1 MKTPTFYNTRTFWIG
16 PLAALLAIGALPS
29 ALRAQSQDNAASSVA
44 EAARKAKEQKKT
56 SSKDARVITN
66 DTISLRPASSDSGAR
81 PPAGT
86 VITSPPAGS
95 TEAAALPAAAAATS
109 GKETAKAANA
119 AAPPS
124 APAQP
129 ALSAGEKKEQSAEAA
144 KAKEMLA
151 QLQSE
156 LDVLK
161 RELALDSDSYYS
173 NPDYSRDADG
183 KAKLDELQKMI
194 GDKQVS
200 LEDLKKQVAE
210 ILLKAGISPDTG
222 KPIEPPKN

>member
-1 MKTPTFYNTRTFWIG
+1 MKTPSFYNTRTLWICSI
-16 PLAALLAIGALPS
+16 AALLAIGALPS
-29 ALRAQSQDNAASSVA
+29 ALRAQSQDNTASSVA
-44 EAARKAKEQKKT
+44 EAARRAKEQKKN
-56 SSKDARVITN
+56 SAKDTHVITN
-66 DTISLRPASSDSGAR
+66 DTISLRPASADTGAA

-86 VITSPPAGS
+86 VITSAPARS
-95 TEAAALPAAAAATS
+95 TEAAAALPAAP
-109 GKETAKAANA
+109 AKAADSA
-119 AAPPS
+119 ASTS

-129 ALSAGEKKEQSAEAA
+129 ALSAGEKKEQSAEAT

-151 QLQSE
+151 QLQTE

-173 NPDYSRDADG
+173 NPDYARDADG

-210 ILLKAGISPDTG
+210 LLLKAGISPDTS